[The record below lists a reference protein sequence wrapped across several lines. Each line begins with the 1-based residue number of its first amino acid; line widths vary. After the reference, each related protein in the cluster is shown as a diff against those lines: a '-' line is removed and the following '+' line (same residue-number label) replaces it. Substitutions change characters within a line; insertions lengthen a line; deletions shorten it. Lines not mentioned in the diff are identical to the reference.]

1 MNTREILSIVALA
14 ALGLCLLCGL
24 AKMAMK
30 GPKAKQSCDHA
41 CSLLVFVAVVL
52 VGVSQ
57 LLEEEG
63 YKELDLPYWEPGVGA
78 LPWTFSG
85 EGKMKKK
92 KMSMGLGDK
101 HPPKPAGGTCTPG
114 PDGDPCCGT
123 GSIGP
128 LGRTVGCCV
137 AADGT
142 VTRTPCCPS
151 HGDEQCPDG
160 GVCTG
165 GTYGCATGPS
175 PPPAGPGCGGTNG
188 CCNPQHTANAQECV
202 KNNRDDTCP
211 GPPGQQKCYTDGRY
225 GCPGD
230 PGCHGPNF

>member
-57 LLEEEG
+57 LLKEEG

-92 KMSMGLGDK
+92 KMSMGLGDSGNK
-101 HPPKPAGGTCTPG
+101 CCSMNCRPDQLCEDQIACTNPVPASYDCSNLGGDVPIVSG
-114 PDGDPCCGT
+114 ESG
-123 GSIGP
+123 
-128 LGRTVGCCV
+128 
-137 AADGT
+137 
-142 VTRTPCCPS
+142 
-151 HGDEQCPDG
+151 
-160 GVCTG
+160 
-165 GTYGCATGPS
+165 
-175 PPPAGPGCGGTNG
+175 
-188 CCNPQHTANAQECV
+188 CNPNACSE
-202 KNNRDDTCP
+202 
-211 GPPGQQKCYTDGRY
+211 
-225 GCPGD
+225 
-230 PGCHGPNF
+230 